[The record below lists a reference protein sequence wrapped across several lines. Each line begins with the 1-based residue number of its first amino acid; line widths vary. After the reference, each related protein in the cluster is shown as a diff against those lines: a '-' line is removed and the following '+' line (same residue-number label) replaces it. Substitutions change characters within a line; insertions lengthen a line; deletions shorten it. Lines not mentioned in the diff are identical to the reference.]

1 MTATEIRFED
11 FIVREADP
19 RNWVLERD
27 SGKPSKDK
35 DGNETG
41 GTIIQFIGYYD
52 TAEAAC
58 RSAIQQS
65 LRGQGLA
72 DAKAI
77 IKRINDV
84 FRQIHEAVRVSDYR
98 PRLEQGSTH
107 AE

>member
-1 MTATEIRFED
+1 MTATELRFED

-58 RSAIQQS
+58 RSAVQQG

-84 FRQIHEAVRVSDYR
+84 FRQIHEAIR
-98 PRLEQGSTH
+98 

>member
-52 TAEAAC
+52 TPEAAC

>member
-1 MTATEIRFED
+1 MTVTELRFED

-58 RSAIQQS
+58 RSAVQQS

-84 FRQIHEAVRVSDYR
+84 FRQIHEAIR
-98 PRLEQGSTH
+98 